1 VTTPVVPKPRI
12 GRFPIRWLLYVY
24 AFTISLKFGAEPA
37 GPEETDVHVAAA
49 KGLID
54 PEVLLRKN
62 SPAGGIE
69 I

>member
-1 VTTPVVPKPRI
+1 
-12 GRFPIRWLLYVY
+12 VY

-37 GPEETDVHVAAA
+37 GPEETDVHVAPA